1 METSS
6 LIILTAVFVAAL
18 AIIYF
23 LNRRLVS
30 LVPKEDA
37 SLLEWLKSMEH
48 RLDETTKSLNQSLA
62 SSSKTINE
70 SLFKQTQEMLAAQR
84 QIYGKL
90 AESAKTIGEMSE
102 IGKSMKDLQE
112 FLASPK
118 LRGGLGEQVLKEL
131 LLESLPKETFNLQYS
146 FRSGVKVDAAIKTS
160 SGIIPI
166 DSKFTLENFKKM
178 MGAETEK
185 ERDSFKKQFCSDVKD
200 RIDEISKKYILTDEG
215 TVDFAL
221 MYVPSEA
228 VYYEIVNCDNPNL
241 MDYAHH
247 RRVMPVSP
255 STFYAFL
262 RSVLLSF
269 EGQQIAAEIKG
280 VQQSLRAIHTETTK
294 FGELLG
300 TLQTHVNNSYSAMN
314 KVANQFVSLSSKV
327 DGVKTLG
334 NGPKKDLPDDSP
346 PIDQLG
352 L

>member
-1 METSS
+1 LDTN
-6 LIILTAVFVAAL
+6 ILAILLAL
-18 AIIYF
+18 GIATVSIIYF
-23 LNRRLVS
+23 LNRRLAE
-30 LVPKEDA
+30 LKPKEDS
-37 SLLEWLKSMEH
+37 SLVEWLKSMEK
-48 RLDETTKSLNQSLA
+48 RLDETSRTLNQGLA
-62 SSSKTINE
+62 TSSKTINE

-102 IGKSMKDLQE
+102 IGKSMKDLQQ

-131 LLESLPKETFNLQYS
+131 LTESLPQHSFNLQYA
-146 FRSGVKVDAAIKTS
+146 FRTGAKVDAAIKTS

-166 DSKFTLENFKKM
+166 DSKFSLENFRKM

-185 ERDSFKKQFCSDVKD
+185 DRDGFRKLFCSDVRD

-221 MYVPSEA
+221 MYVPSES
-228 VYYEIVNCDNPNL
+228 VYYEIINCEGPSL
-241 MDYAHH
+241 MDYAHR

-280 VQQSLRAIHTETTK
+280 VQAALRSIQSETGK
-294 FGELLG
+294 FGELLQ
-300 TLQTHVNNSYSAMN
+300 TLQTHVNNSYAMMN
-314 KVANQFVSLSSKV
+314 KVANHFVSLSSKV
-327 DGVKTLG
+327 EGVQSLG
-334 NGPKKDLPDDSP
+334 NGHKLPKEKPTEVEALE
-346 PIDQLG
+346 L
-352 L
+352 